1 MPTHIYALII
11 KEFLA
16 VLRDKKTRFVLIM
29 PPLVQLFV
37 FSFAVTLEVKNV
49 SVGIYNQDSGHESHE
64 IIQRL
69 KGSPTFNHV
78 IYLQKEADIKPVL
91 DQQEA
96 LMVVQ
101 FPSNFSRKIQ
111 SQQTAPMQLILD
123 GRRSNTA
130 AIASGYVNDIIN
142 QYNQD
147 FRAQSGKESAPAILV
162 PINWFNP
169 NLDYKWYTVPSLVAL
184 LSMLIALVLTS
195 LSIAREREMGTFEQ
209 LLVSPLTPREIL
221 LGKTIPALLLAMAEG
236 TVILLCAIFVF
247 GIKFQGSFLL
257 LYASM
262 AIFLLSIVGCGLFIS
277 SLCRT
282 QQQTVVGT
290 FLFMTP
296 AVNLSGFATPV
307 ENMPHWLQ
315 YAANLI
321 PLKHFLIVMKGIF
334 LKDISARMVFDNTW
348 PNLIIAICTLTAA
361 TWLFRRRME

>member
-1 MPTHIYALII
+1 MNPRLHALII

-16 VLRDKKTRFVLIM
+16 VLRDKKTRIVLIM
-29 PPLVQLFV
+29 PPLVQLFL
-37 FSFAVTLEVKNV
+37 FSFAVTLEVKDV
-49 SVGIYNQDSGHESHE
+49 SVAIYNQDSGHESYE

-69 KGSPTFNHV
+69 RGSPTFKNL
-78 IYLQKEADIKPVL
+78 IYLKKEEDIKPTL
-91 DQQEA
+91 DQQKA
-96 LMVVQ
+96 LMVIQ
-101 FPSNFSRKIQ
+101 FPADFSRKVQ
-111 SQQTAPMQLILD
+111 SHQSGKMQLILD
-123 GRRSNTA
+123 GRRSNSA

-147 FRAQSGKESAPAILV
+147 FTASSNREFSPAVLV
-162 PINWFNP
+162 PLNWFNP
-169 NLDYKWYTVPSLVAL
+169 NLDFKWYTVPSLVAL

-236 TVILLCAIFVF
+236 TVILVCAIFVF

-262 AIFLLSIVGCGLFIS
+262 AVFLLAIVGCGLFVS
-277 SLCRT
+277 SLCTT

-296 AVNLSGFATPV
+296 TVNLSGFATPV
-307 ENMPHWLQ
+307 ENMPLWLQ
-315 YAANLI
+315 YVAQII
-321 PLKHFLIVMKGIF
+321 PLKHFLIVVKGVF

-348 PNLIIAICTLTAA
+348 PNAIIALCTLTAA

>member
-1 MPTHIYALII
+1 MKPQVYALII

-16 VLRDKKTRFVLIM
+16 VLRDKKTRIVLIM
-29 PPLVQLFV
+29 PPLVQLFL

-49 SVGIYNQDSGHESHE
+49 SIGVYNKDSGHESYE

-69 KGSPTFNHV
+69 WGSPTFHHI
-78 IYLQKEADIKPVL
+78 IYLTKEEDIKPTL
-91 DQQEA
+91 DQQKA

-101 FPSNFSRKIQ
+101 FPADFSRKVQ
-111 SQQTAPMQLILD
+111 GHESATMQLILD
-123 GRRSNTA
+123 GRRTNSA
-130 AIASGYVNDIIN
+130 SIALGYINDIIN

-147 FRAQSGKESAPAILV
+147 FLAHSNKELAPAILV
-162 PINWFNP
+162 RRNWFNP
-169 NLDYKWYTVPSLVAL
+169 NLDFTWYTVPSLVAL

-221 LGKTIPALLLAMAEG
+221 LGKTVPALLLAMAEG
-236 TVILLCAIFVF
+236 TVILICAIFVF

-257 LYASM
+257 LYGSM
-262 AIFLLSIVGCGLFIS
+262 TIFLLAIVGCGLFIS
-277 SLCRT
+277 SLCKT

-290 FLFMTP
+290 FLFMIP
-296 AVNLSGFATPV
+296 SVNLSGFATPV

-315 YAANLI
+315 YVAQII
-321 PLKHFLIVMKGIF
+321 PLKHFLIVMKGTF
-334 LKDISARMVFDNTW
+334 LKDISARIVFDNTW
-348 PNLIIAICTLTAA
+348 PNVIIAICTLSAA